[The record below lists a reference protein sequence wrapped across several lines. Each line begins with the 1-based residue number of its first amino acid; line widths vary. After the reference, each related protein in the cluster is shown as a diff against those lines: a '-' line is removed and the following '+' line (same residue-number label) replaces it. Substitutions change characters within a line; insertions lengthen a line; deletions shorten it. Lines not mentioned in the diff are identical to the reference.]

1 LQSGNR
7 IALPPLCS
15 HPFSSARSRAG
26 HLSAGDRM
34 NLNVSN
40 SRPEHPVVT
49 LFGQLDNGSYVGR
62 VMEETQVPY
71 RRCWDNALDQVM
83 VYIEP
88 DDSQLEAMLNALN
101 NGTLD
106 YSNLQN
112 YGASTGGTSTIPV

>member
-1 LQSGNR
+1 
-7 IALPPLCS
+7 
-15 HPFSSARSRAG
+15 
-26 HLSAGDRM
+26 M
-34 NLNVSN
+34 NLTVSN

-49 LFGQLDNGSYVGR
+49 LFGQLDNGSYVAR

-88 DDSQLEAMLNALN
+88 DDKQLEAMLNALN

-106 YSNLQN
+106 YSTLQN